1 MMKTPL
7 SPSSSSPGRP
17 VWRKRVAQLCCLVVC
32 FLMMAAVALQKN
44 HTLLGTWSLEP
55 TTDGEQPVLSRRGD
69 TAVINTAQLA
79 PDVRGYGGATPLEVK
94 LLEGRIVA
102 VSPLPNAESPEWF
115 GRLEKAG
122 FWHSW
127 DGLTPAE
134 AAALEVDAVSGA
146 TYSSR
151 AVRQNVAAAAQYAAN
166 NSQALGH
173 SAWAEALSSPKVW
186 VALVVVLLGAIVP
199 LFVRSRRYR
208 MVQLVLNVAVLGC
221 WTGFFLSYG
230 LMVGWM
236 AGGVQWS
243 AALVPVLLLVVA
255 FVFPLFGRSNHYCT
269 WLCPLGSL
277 QALCAMASYRHVA
290 LSHRTQQVLTWVRRT
305 LWGVL
310 MLLMWNGVAFGWM
323 DYELFASFQLS
334 SAPMVVVV
342 LGGVVFVLSF
352 FIDRPYCRFI
362 CPTGTLVRISQNQF

>member
-7 SPSSSSPGRP
+7 FPSSSSPGRP

-55 TTDGEQPVLSRRGD
+55 TADGEQPVLSRRGD
-69 TAVINTAQLA
+69 TAVINTARLT

-115 GRLEKAG
+115 GRLAKAG
-122 FWHSW
+122 FWHNW

-269 WLCPLGSL
+269 
-277 QALCAMASYRHVA
+277 
-290 LSHRTQQVLTWVRRT
+290 
-305 LWGVL
+305 
-310 MLLMWNGVAFGWM
+310 
-323 DYELFASFQLS
+323 
-334 SAPMVVVV
+334 
-342 LGGVVFVLSF
+342 
-352 FIDRPYCRFI
+352 
-362 CPTGTLVRISQNQF
+362 